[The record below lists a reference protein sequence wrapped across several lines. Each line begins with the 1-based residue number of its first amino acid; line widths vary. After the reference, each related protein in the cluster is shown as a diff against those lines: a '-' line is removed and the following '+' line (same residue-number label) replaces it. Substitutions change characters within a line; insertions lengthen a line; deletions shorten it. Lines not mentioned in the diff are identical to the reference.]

1 MESEKLWIR
10 LHSMASNLTFGIR
23 KLITFYISVNLAIIT
38 SVIAL
43 NAASQKGQ
51 ITNLPIPRFVSLKTS
66 KGNIRRGPSL
76 SHKIDWVLV
85 VPNIPLK
92 VVEEYEH
99 WRRVVDYEG
108 ASGWIHYSL
117 ISGARTAMVLKD
129 MESLYKKPSYDSVIK
144 ANIQANAIGQLG
156 ECNKNWCFIKFS
168 NDKGWVNREFLWGLT
183 EGEIR

>member
-1 MESEKLWIR
+1 MESKKLWIR
-10 LHSMASNLTFGIR
+10 LHSMASNLTLGIR
-23 KLITFYISVNLAIIT
+23 KLLTFYISVNLVIIT

-85 VPNIPLK
+85 VPDIPLK
-92 VVEEYEH
+92 IVEEYEH

-129 MESLYKKPSYDSVIK
+129 MESLYKKPSYNSVIK

-156 ECNKNWCFIKFS
+156 ECNKNWCFVKFS
-168 NDKGWVNREFLWGLT
+168 NEKGSVSYTHLT
-183 EGEIR
+183 LPTKA

>member
-1 MESEKLWIR
+1 
-10 LHSMASNLTFGIR
+10 MASNLIFCIR
-23 KLITFYISVNLAIIT
+23 KFIIFSTLINLIIIT
-38 SVIAL
+38 AAISL
-43 NAASQKGQ
+43 NAANQKGQ

-76 SHKIDWVLV
+76 SHKIDWVLM

-92 VVEEYEH
+92 IVKEYEH

-117 ISGARTAMVLKD
+117 ISGARTVMVLKD
-129 MESLYKKPSYDSVIK
+129 MEPLYKKPSYDSVVK
-144 ANIQANAIGQLG
+144 ANIQINAIGQLG
-156 ECNKNWCFIKFS
+156 ECNKNWCYLKFY
-168 NDKGWVNREFLWGLT
+168 NEKGWVNRENLWGLT